1 MSIIKDERVKSKPL
15 KVPGSKYDGDSDYYE
30 IAVDGE
36 ELKSSDEVAEEV
48 SRNTMPPKQKMQIK
62 VFNL

>member
-1 MSIIKDERVKSKPL
+1 MKDEKVKSKPL
-15 KVPGSKYDGDSDYYE
+15 KVPGSKYDRDSDYFE

-36 ELKSSDEVAEEV
+36 ELKNSDEVAEEAI

>member
-1 MSIIKDERVKSKPL
+1 M
-15 KVPGSKYDGDSDYYE
+15 KVPGSKYDRDSDYYE

-36 ELKSSDEVAEEV
+36 ELKNSDEIAEEMEIEAMP
-48 SRNTMPPKQKMQIK
+48 RNTMPPKQKMQIK